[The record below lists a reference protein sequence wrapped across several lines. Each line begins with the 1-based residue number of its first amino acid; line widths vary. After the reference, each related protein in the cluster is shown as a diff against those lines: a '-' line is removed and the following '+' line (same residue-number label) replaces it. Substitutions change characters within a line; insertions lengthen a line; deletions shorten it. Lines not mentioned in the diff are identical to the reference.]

1 MSEFFLSVI
10 NMSISAGWI
19 VLAVLVL
26 RLLLKRAPKWIT
38 VLLWGIVALRLICP
52 FTVESVLSLI
62 PSAETVSPHI
72 MLDRTPTV
80 NTGVPMINNAL
91 NPVLVG
97 SLAPEPMASA
107 NPLQI
112 LIPAATNLW
121 ILGITAMLIYTAV
134 SYFKVKSRIG
144 TAVLLQDNVY
154 QSERV
159 TSPFVLGIIKPKIYL
174 PFNLSEQDSS
184 HVIAHEKAHIRRCDH
199 LWKPFGFLLLALHW
213 FNPLMWVAYVILC
226 RDIELA
232 CDEKVISNL
241 DSEQKA
247 DYSQALL
254 ACSVSRRTIAAC
266 PLAFGEVAVKRR
278 IKSVLNYKKPAFW
291 IIVIAVVL
299 SIVAAVCFLTDPA
312 TTTLGNIEGL
322 ELEKSILD
330 TTRVWMAR
338 EDGESYNIIGA
349 VPRDLLRDLADVR
362 ISKRAVSNN
371 KENRRGAHSLVLQGP
386 QTEFS
391 STSSAMFGIYIN
403 FDEDFKTVFLDGD
416 AKPTLTYKIK
426 DPAQAKAIYEKI
438 LEYKSDKSGISSV
451 TSPIEMITDKKI
463 DSLKEKYPEYFACE
477 TSKGLEVYVWQMAH
491 NVFNCGVLPGVN
503 RVYQNN
509 ELWKLAQN
517 PTNLYEMRIIIAYYL
532 SIGAVTQDEV
542 SVIGIQMAHSSYAY
556 KLDERYKKQV
566 RDLFWENF
574 PIIENT
580 SFAGYMGY
588 IAAATFDVDGDGREE
603 DCVLGYGPTSGLF
616 SFTFTASENG
626 NPEYYNVFTTGYMEL
641 GFDKNADGEPVLVG
655 KNGDDVKI
663 MKISVVNGNIVLDGD
678 EYTSYWGKQGL
689 DTPVAS
695 RVKTFRTYQLVGSTM
710 TGFSLFDNGTFA
722 FHWTPTSSYIGLGNF
737 TWEDGLLTLR
747 THDEKYVLRFRQNG
761 ENMVYELTDE
771 GVWGPPFT
779 DGDVFTPHYYTEV
792 EYN

>member
-1 MSEFFLSVI
+1 
-10 NMSISAGWI
+10 
-19 VLAVLVL
+19 
-26 RLLLKRAPKWIT
+26 
-38 VLLWGIVALRLICP
+38 
-52 FTVESVLSLI
+52 
-62 PSAETVSPHI
+62 
-72 MLDRTPTV
+72 
-80 NTGVPMINNAL
+80 
-91 NPVLVG
+91 
-97 SLAPEPMASA
+97 
-107 NPLQI
+107 
-112 LIPAATNLW
+112 
-121 ILGITAMLIYTAV
+121 
-134 SYFKVKSRIG
+134 VKSRIG
-144 TAVLLQDNVY
+144 TAVLLHDNIY
-154 QSERV
+154 FSERV
-159 TSPFVLGIIKPKIYL
+159 ASPFVLGIIKPKIYL
-174 PFNLSEQDSS
+174 PFNLSEQDSA
-184 HVIAHEKAHIRRCDH
+184 HVIAHEMAHIRRGDH
-199 LWKPFGFLLLALHW
+199 LWKPLGFLLLTLHW
-213 FNPLMWVAYVILC
+213 FNPLMWIGYVILC

-232 CDEKVISNL
+232 CDEKVISSL
-241 DSEQKA
+241 DSVQKA

-254 ACSVSRRTIAAC
+254 SCSVSRRAIAAC
-266 PLAFGEVAVKRR
+266 PLAFGEVAVKSR
-278 IKSVLNYKKPAFW
+278 IKSILNYKKPAFW
-291 IIVIAVVL
+291 IIIVAIIA
-299 SIVAAVCFLTDPA
+299 SIAAAVCFLTNPA
-312 TTTLGNIEGL
+312 TTTLGNIEGADL
-322 ELEKSILD
+322 TDDIVD
-330 TTRVWMAR
+330 TTRIWAVK
-338 EDGESYNIIGA
+338 ENGESYNFIGA
-349 VPRDLLRDLADVR
+349 IPRNLLRDLANIR
-362 ISKRAVSNN
+362 ISKREVS
-371 KENRRGAHSLVLQGP
+371 KNREDRKAAHSLVLHP
-386 QTEFS
+386 RQTEFDP
-391 STSSAMFGIYIN
+391 TSSDMFGIYIN

-416 AKPTLTYKIK
+416 AVPTLTYKIK
-426 DPAQAKAIYEKI
+426 NPKEARAIYDSI
-438 LEYKSDKSGISSV
+438 LACKTEEPLGDINSSV
-451 TSPIEMITDKKI
+451 EAITDKKI
-463 DSLKEKYPEYFACE
+463 DSLKKKFPEYFACE

-503 RVYQNN
+503 LGYTQQELLTLANN
-509 ELWKLAQN
+509 PA
-517 PTNLYEMRIIIAYYL
+517 TLYEMRIIIAHYL
-532 SIGAVTQDEV
+532 MTDKITKDEV

-588 IAAATFDVDGDGREE
+588 IAAATFDVDGDGRDE

-626 NPEYYNVFTTGYMEL
+626 TPEYYNVFTTGYMEL

-695 RVKTFRTYQLVGSTM
+695 RVKTFRSYQLVGSTM
-710 TGFSLFDNGTFA
+710 TGFSLFDNGTFS
-722 FHWTPTSSYIGLGNF
+722 FHWTPTSSYIGFGNY